1 LLIAMLQASQAVDR
15 GRGRIRTIDGGELVG
30 RRLNGFRGWPARW
43 DARFSIPCAW
53 KLVVATLRL
62 NKHNRQELGGDQTSE
77 RQCAQEIFHR
87 LTSAMRSYYRI
98 LVTERPGRER
108 LKFATSATSTQW

>member
-1 LLIAMLQASQAVDR
+1 
-15 GRGRIRTIDGGELVG
+15 
-30 RRLNGFRGWPARW
+30 
-43 DARFSIPCAW
+43 
-53 KLVVATLRL
+53 LVVATLRL
-62 NKHNRQELGGDQTSE
+62 NKHNRQELGGDQTGE

-98 LVTERPGRER
+98 LVTERAGRER